1 MREII
6 KKLLKCYFFYRRKS
20 FFEAYNSRGLNSK
33 TTMTWSMAKA
43 GKHGSGAI
51 DEILYFD
58 QKNKAERGLT
68 VDEMDF
74 KPSKSAPSGIFPLK
88 DHTF

>member
-1 MREII
+1 
-6 KKLLKCYFFYRRKS
+6 
-20 FFEAYNSRGLNSK
+20 
-33 TTMTWSMAKA
+33 MAKA

-68 VDEMDF
+68 ADEMDF